1 MNKVLKE
8 VITTIKK
15 QQGSM
20 KREYDMQIKNMFQ
33 NYKNEIIN

>member
-8 VITTIKK
+8 VIKTIKK

-20 KREYDMQIKNMFQ
+20 KKEYDVQIERK
-33 NYKNEIIN
+33 